1 MSDAAKKAPPARP
14 PPPANPPPDAS
25 SAAGGAPAKARG
37 ALGKSA
43 AGGGDARATV
53 TVRVGTF
60 NVNARSPSAESGE
73 LADLSAWVAPDV
85 DTDVR

>member
-14 PPPANPPPDAS
+14 PPPANPSPGAS

-37 ALGKSA
+37 GKSA

-60 NVNARSPSAESGE
+60 NVNARSPRAESGE